1 MIKGALYNGKP
12 QACGFDYATVIEVI
26 NDIRYHPQEIKGVRD
41 WASVEAHC
49 LVYFWNGEEADNS
62 IRRTLTWMNAQ
73 EFHELLEMEYD
84 LITAGGVN
92 ENALQA
98 KIYWEIEE

>member
-1 MIKGALYNGKP
+1 
-12 QACGFDYATVIEVI
+12 
-26 NDIRYHPQEIKGVRD
+26 
-41 WASVEAHC
+41 
-49 LVYFWNGEEADNS
+49 
-62 IRRTLTWMNAQ
+62 MNAQ